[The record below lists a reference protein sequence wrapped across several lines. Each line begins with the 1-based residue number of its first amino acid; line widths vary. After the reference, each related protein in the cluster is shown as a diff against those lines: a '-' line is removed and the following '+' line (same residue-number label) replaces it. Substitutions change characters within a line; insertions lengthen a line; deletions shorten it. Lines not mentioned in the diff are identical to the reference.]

1 MIFILNREGTVTET
15 VTSPVYQGSNANE
28 VVVLAPF
35 DPNDTVTVGFTLPNG
50 LIVQPQLTASGKGT
64 VMTRLPVKDLSL
76 KVGETYEDMSAW
88 YCKLGRD
95 ITRYSGSLTMQFFIY
110 DAAGDILA
118 SSSTTVQVQ
127 KGVPVLDGTTFDAST
142 AAQLQKALDA
152 VLAKITSLS
161 TDTDKNT
168 ADISDL
174 KGRVSLNEWNID
186 RLLSSFDNLEGEVL
200 YLIGETGDIYN
211 RVISA
216 ESQLSAIWTI
226 LENTVITVTTVEDT
240 YNTRVTAGG
249 LPVVDDAPATV
260 HAIKGATAPTVN
272 LVDETLLLPWTIPT
286 DTTAFTGKTIP
297 FKIKAGTYT
306 VSNKLNG
313 TVDSPNV
320 LAIVLMDSSAQEVVS
335 CNSASFNSINV
346 SATFTVTQE
355 QAEQI
360 TQLYFFFNTET
371 TSALRG
377 LTVEYFMLNEGTTAL
392 PHEAY
397 YAGLKSATFA
407 GITSTGRNLLEP
419 SADRTATAAGVTYQ
433 TTQATGEVHIT
444 GTPTARNGAQVFSDI
459 HLPGGGCTLYLPNAQ
474 SGTSWYVRNSTHEVA
489 SLNADTTHRSV
500 YFGAD
505 ADEVYSVYV
514 YVETTVG
521 TIDYTETPMLLP
533 GSVTENFP
541 AFETYHADTSFALA
555 APVTLGKWDHIDVE
569 AQKMIV
575 GTATLT
581 QETPFTDEQLAK
593 YTDYVLSAD
602 GKTVAYKSATTTQT
616 AVMLPKTYKAWRGGC
631 EYITVDASGG
641 QNPDNVKI
649 TVNQDYYEEVSN
661 A

>member
-1 MIFILNREGTVTET
+1 MSVQIITEQELASSGVSSLPLTPTASPALGGRDYTPGEVKAAFDRLPRLVAARLNALLGAVTDGALLADIPVAFGESNVSLSDLLSLLTEHLQNPPVPDSAPASESENT
-15 VTSPVYQGSNANE
+15 VTSGGVYTALENLRDEVLATAASNAS
-28 VVVLAPF
+28 AA
-35 DPNDTVTVGFTLPNG
+35 
-50 LIVQPQLTASGKGT
+50 IAAQKLT
-64 VMTRLPVKDLSL
+64 
-76 KVGETYEDMSAW
+76 
-88 YCKLGRD
+88 
-95 ITRYSGSLTMQFFIY
+95 Y
-110 DAAGDILA
+110 DAATGGVTLAQNGDDTAFTVATLPIPELSETVALLRTLLGA
-118 SSSTTVQVQ
+118 S
-127 KGVPVLDGTTFDAST
+127 VLS
-142 AAQLQKALDA
+142 
-152 VLAKITSLS
+152 
-161 TDTDKNT
+161 
-168 ADISDL
+168 
-174 KGRVSLNEWNID
+174 E
-186 RLLSSFDNLEGEVL
+186 
-200 YLIGETGDIYN
+200 
-211 RVISA
+211 
-216 ESQLSAIWTI
+216 
-226 LENTVITVTTVEDT
+226 TVEDT

-272 LVDETLLLPWTIPT
+272 LLDETLLLPWTIPT

-306 VSNKLNG
+306 VSNRLNG
-313 TVDSPNV
+313 TVDTPNV
-320 LAIVLMDSSAQEVVS
+320 LAIVLMDSSMNEIVS
-335 CNSASFNSINV
+335 CNSASLNSINT
-346 SATFTVTQE
+346 SATFTVTQA

-377 LTVEYFMLNEGTTAL
+377 LTVAYFMLNAGSTAL

-419 SADRTATAAGVTYQ
+419 SADGTDTVEGVTYQ

-444 GTPTARNGAQVFSDI
+444 GTPTVRNGAQVFNDI
-459 HLPGGGCTLYLPNAQ
+459 HLPGGGCTLYLPHAQ
-474 SGTSWYVRNSTHEVA
+474 SGTSWYVRNSTREVA
-489 SLNADTTHRSV
+489 SLDADTTHRSV

-533 GSVTENFP
+533 GRVTENFP
-541 AFETYHADTSFALA
+541 AFETYHADTSFAPA
-555 APVTLGKWDHIDVE
+555 APVTLGKWDHIDVD

-581 QETPFTDEQLAK
+581 QETPLTDEQLAK

-602 GKTVAYKSATTTQT
+602 GKTIAYESTATTQT
-616 AVMLPKTYKAWRGGC
+616 AVTLPKTYKVWRGGC
-631 EYITVDASGG
+631 EYVRKDTARG
-641 QNPDNVKI
+641 QNPDHLKI
-649 TVNQDYYEEVSN
+649 TVTGDYYVKAGGEE

>member
-1 MIFILNREGTVTET
+1 MSVQIITEQELAASGVSSLPLTPTASPALGGRDYTPGEVKAAFDRLPRLVAARLNALLGAVTDGALLADIPVAFGESNVSLSDLLSLLTEHLQNPPVPDSAPASESENT
-15 VTSPVYQGSNANE
+15 VTSGGVYTALENLRDEVLATAASNAS
-28 VVVLAPF
+28 AA
-35 DPNDTVTVGFTLPNG
+35 
-50 LIVQPQLTASGKGT
+50 IAAQKLT
-64 VMTRLPVKDLSL
+64 
-76 KVGETYEDMSAW
+76 
-88 YCKLGRD
+88 
-95 ITRYSGSLTMQFFIY
+95 Y
-110 DAAGDILA
+110 DAATGGVTLAQNGDDTAFTIATLPIPELSETVALLRTLLGA
-118 SSSTTVQVQ
+118 S
-127 KGVPVLDGTTFDAST
+127 VLS
-142 AAQLQKALDA
+142 
-152 VLAKITSLS
+152 
-161 TDTDKNT
+161 
-168 ADISDL
+168 
-174 KGRVSLNEWNID
+174 E
-186 RLLSSFDNLEGEVL
+186 
-200 YLIGETGDIYN
+200 
-211 RVISA
+211 
-216 ESQLSAIWTI
+216 
-226 LENTVITVTTVEDT
+226 TVEDT

-272 LVDETLLLPWTIPT
+272 LLDETLLLPWTIPT

-306 VSNKLNG
+306 VSNRLNG
-313 TVDSPNV
+313 TVDIPNV
-320 LAIVLMDSSAQEVVS
+320 LAIVLMDSSMNEIVS
-335 CNSASFNSINV
+335 CNSASLNSINT

-377 LTVEYFMLNEGTTAL
+377 LTVAYFMLNAGSTAL

-419 SADRTATAAGVTYQ
+419 SADRTDTVEGVTYQ

-444 GTPTARNGAQVFSDI
+444 GTPTARNGAQVFNDI
-459 HLPGGGCTLYLPNAQ
+459 HLPGGGCTLYLPHAQ
-474 SGTSWYVRNSTHEVA
+474 SGTSWYVRNSTREVA
-489 SLNADTTHRSV
+489 SLDADTTHRSV

-533 GSVTENFP
+533 GRVTENFP
-541 AFETYHADTSFALA
+541 ACETYHADTSFAPA
-555 APVTLGKWDHIDVE
+555 APVTLGKWDHVDVD

-581 QETPFTDEQLAK
+581 QETPFTDEQLAQ
-593 YTDYVLSAD
+593 YADYVLSAD
-602 GKTVAYKSATTTQT
+602 GKTIAYESTATTQT
-616 AVMLPKTYKAWRGGC
+616 AVTLPKTYKVWRGGC
-631 EYITVDASGG
+631 EYVRKDTARG
-641 QNPDNVKI
+641 QNPDHLKI
-649 TVNQDYYEEVSN
+649 TVTGDYYVKAGGEE

>member
-1 MIFILNREGTVTET
+1 MSVQIITEQELAASGVSSLPLTPTASPALGGRDYTPGEVKAAFDRLPRLIAARLNALLGAVTDGALLADIPVAFGEANVSLSDLLSLLTEHLQNPPVSDSAPASESENTV
-15 VTSPVYQGSNANE
+15 SSGGVYTALENLRDEVLATAASNAS
-28 VVVLAPF
+28 AA
-35 DPNDTVTVGFTLPNG
+35 
-50 LIVQPQLTASGKGT
+50 IAAQKLT
-64 VMTRLPVKDLSL
+64 
-76 KVGETYEDMSAW
+76 
-88 YCKLGRD
+88 
-95 ITRYSGSLTMQFFIY
+95 Y
-110 DAAGDILA
+110 DAATGEVTLA
-118 SSSTTVQVQ
+118 QNR
-127 KGVPVLDGTTFDAST
+127 DGTAFT
-142 AAQLQKALDA
+142 AAALPFPELSETVA
-152 VLAKITSLS
+152 LLRTLLGASVLS
-161 TDTDKNT
+161 
-168 ADISDL
+168 
-174 KGRVSLNEWNID
+174 E
-186 RLLSSFDNLEGEVL
+186 
-200 YLIGETGDIYN
+200 
-211 RVISA
+211 
-216 ESQLSAIWTI
+216 
-226 LENTVITVTTVEDT
+226 TVEDT
-240 YNTRVTAGG
+240 YNARVTAGG

-260 HAIKGATAPTVN
+260 HTIKGATAPTVN

-286 DTTAFTGKTIP
+286 DTTAFSGKTIP

-419 SADRTATAAGVTYQ
+419 SADRTATVAGVTYQ

-459 HLPGGGCTLYLPNAQ
+459 HLPGGGCTLYLPHAQ
-474 SGTSWYVRNSTHEVA
+474 SGTSWYVRNSTREVA

-533 GSVTENFP
+533 GRVTENFP
-541 AFETYHADTSFALA
+541 AFETYHADTSFAPA
-555 APVTLGKWDHIDVE
+555 APVTLGKWDHIDVD

-602 GKTVAYKSATTTQT
+602 GKTIAYESTATTQT
-616 AVMLPKTYKAWRGGC
+616 AVTLPKTYKAWRGGC
-631 EYITVDASGG
+631 EYVGKDTARG
-641 QNPDNVKI
+641 QNPDHLKI
-649 TVNQDYYEEVSN
+649 TVTGDYYVKAGGEE

>member
-1 MIFILNREGTVTET
+1 MSVQIITEQELAASGVSSLPLTPTASPALGGRDYTPGEVKAAFDRLPRLVAARLNALLGAVTDGALLADIPVAFGESNVSLSDLLSLLTEHLQNPPVPDSAPASESENT
-15 VTSPVYQGSNANE
+15 VTSGGVYTALENLRDEVLATAASNAS
-28 VVVLAPF
+28 AA
-35 DPNDTVTVGFTLPNG
+35 
-50 LIVQPQLTASGKGT
+50 IAAQKLT
-64 VMTRLPVKDLSL
+64 
-76 KVGETYEDMSAW
+76 
-88 YCKLGRD
+88 
-95 ITRYSGSLTMQFFIY
+95 Y
-110 DAAGDILA
+110 DAATGGVTLAQNGDDTAFTVATLPIPELSETVALLRTLLGA
-118 SSSTTVQVQ
+118 S
-127 KGVPVLDGTTFDAST
+127 VLS
-142 AAQLQKALDA
+142 
-152 VLAKITSLS
+152 
-161 TDTDKNT
+161 
-168 ADISDL
+168 
-174 KGRVSLNEWNID
+174 E
-186 RLLSSFDNLEGEVL
+186 
-200 YLIGETGDIYN
+200 
-211 RVISA
+211 
-216 ESQLSAIWTI
+216 
-226 LENTVITVTTVEDT
+226 TVEDT

-272 LVDETLLLPWTIPT
+272 LLDETLLLPWTIPT

-306 VSNKLNG
+306 VSNRLNG
-313 TVDSPNV
+313 TVDTPNV
-320 LAIVLMDSSAQEVVS
+320 LAIVLMDSSMNEIVS
-335 CNSASFNSINV
+335 CNSASLNSINT

-360 TQLYFFFNTET
+360 TQLHFFFNTET

-377 LTVEYFMLNEGTTAL
+377 LTVAYFMLNAGSTAL

-419 SADRTATAAGVTYQ
+419 SADSTDTVEGVTYQ

-444 GTPTARNGAQVFSDI
+444 GTPTARNGAQVFNDI
-459 HLPGGGCTLYLPNAQ
+459 HLPGGGCTLYLPHAQ
-474 SGTSWYVRNSTHEVA
+474 SGTSWYVRNSTREVA
-489 SLNADTTHRSV
+489 SLDADTTHRSV

-521 TIDYTETPMLLP
+521 TIDYTETPMFLP
-533 GSVTENFP
+533 GRVTENFP
-541 AFETYHADTSFALA
+541 AFETYHADTSFAPA
-555 APVTLGKWDHIDVE
+555 APVTLGKWDHIDVD

-581 QETPFTDEQLAK
+581 QETPLTDEQLAK

-602 GKTVAYKSATTTQT
+602 GKTIAYESTATTQT
-616 AVMLPKTYKAWRGGC
+616 AVTLPKTYKAWRGGC
-631 EYITVDASGG
+631 EYVRKDTARG
-641 QNPDNVKI
+641 QNPDHLKI
-649 TVNQDYYEEVSN
+649 TVTGDYYVKAGGEE